1 MEQPVVA
8 AAAERPARGE
18 AMKEVHPYYADFK
31 AHFPELVEKN
41 EALGQYVH
49 DQGGPLDEKTR
60 WLVKVGISAASHHQR
75 AVVTHSEK
83 AREAGASEEEILHAL
98 LLVIPTCGF
107 PTFMEAYRM
116 YKGG

>member
-1 MEQPVVA
+1 
-8 AAAERPARGE
+8 
-18 AMKEVHPYYADFK
+18 MKEVHPYYADFK
-31 AHFPELVEKN
+31 ARFPELVEKN

-60 WLVKVGISAASHHQR
+60 WLIKLGISGASHHQR
-75 AVVTHSEK
+75 AVVTHAER
-83 AREAGASEEEILHAL
+83 AREAGATEEEIVHAL

-116 YKGG
+116 YKG